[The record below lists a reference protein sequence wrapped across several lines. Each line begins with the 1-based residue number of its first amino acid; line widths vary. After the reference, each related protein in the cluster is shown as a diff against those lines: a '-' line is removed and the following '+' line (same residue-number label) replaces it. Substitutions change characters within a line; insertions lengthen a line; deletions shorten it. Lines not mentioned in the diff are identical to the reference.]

1 MTFELN
7 KQASFYWTNI
17 TIFMR
22 QDIKSRHVRSKS
34 FTWPNPQHQHEGLHC
49 CCSHCLLCGRQVKN
63 AIITRLLIC
72 HTNLFCIWWSKHTMK
87 LQYMRNTRLQK
98 KTVLK
103 SPGPGLSNAHQ
114 TEILWRKKTPR
125 PYVHCICLNPDDL
138 YF

>member
-7 KQASFYWTNI
+7 KQASFHWTNI

-72 HTNLFCIWWSKHTMK
+72 HTNLFCIWWSQHTMK
-87 LQYMRNTRLQK
+87 LQYMRNTRLK
-98 KTVLK
+98 KKQFWNRQVQGYRMPIKLK
-103 SPGPGLSNAHQ
+103 FYG
-114 TEILWRKKTPR
+114 EKKRRTLM
-125 PYVHCICLNPDDL
+125 YIV
-138 YF
+138 YA